1 MLDVHDEETL
11 KRQWQSLQSR
21 TLLPISWQRYLRQ
34 PLPDRV
40 VPVAKRR
47 FVRASLKSIAILIEG
62 DRAHAIYLKDVSRL
76 GLGFYAPVN
85 ILPRKPL
92 ALLIPGRK
100 TMHLRAV
107 RCRRLGEK
115 YYECGAKFEPVAT
128 AKPGCRDR
136 QISHE

>member
-11 KRQWQSLQSR
+11 KRQWQSLASR
-21 TLLPISWQRYLRQ
+21 TLLPVSWQRYLSQ

-62 DRAHAIYLKDVSRL
+62 ERAHAIYLKDVSRL

-100 TMHLRAV
+100 TLHLRAV

-115 YYECGAKFEPVAT
+115 YYECGAKFEAIPSSD
-128 AKPGCRDR
+128 PGRR
-136 QISHE
+136 TRKFVH